1 MDLTLH
7 IQTVIDQIH
16 TFPIQIVSFCSCE
29 LSSVQLNRIFN
40 RSTNRPRFLRNDS
53 VSFRREGLSSR
64 KKISFG
70 VVAMATWLELS
81 IYKLVFCILPLANI
95 SFSPHLS
102 LASLYLSLSLS
113 LCLKHTI
120 TLPLILSNSLGIEST
135 PPLILLGSSSKLQC
149 FGIIQDPKTSVLLK
163 WHRYVVSNFI
173 TTSSG
178 VFASHE
184 FSVETTTIFSQSTST
199 WNTCI
204 VLCRHL
210 PLSQV

>member
-1 MDLTLH
+1 MNFHQYSWTESSTDPR
-7 IQTVIDQIH
+7 IDRGSWGM
-16 TFPIQIVSFCSCE
+16 IVY
-29 LSSVQLNRIFN
+29 R
-40 RSTNRPRFLRNDS
+40 
-53 VSFRREGLSSR
+53 FRREGLSSR

-102 LASLYLSLSLS
+102 LASLYLSF
-113 LCLKHTI
+113 CLKHTI

-163 WHRYVVSNFI
+163 WHRYVVSNFT
-173 TTSSG
+173 TTSPG
-178 VFASHE
+178 VFCRNHHHIL
-184 FSVETTTIFSQSTST
+184 SVNLYMKYLHRIVQTSTSVT
-199 WNTCI
+199 GLVCLVSN
-204 VLCRHL
+204 
-210 PLSQV
+210 